1 MMSGAEKMKPEQII
15 HDLQLNPLTVEGG
28 NFAEIYRGAH
38 GTSIYYLLHNG
49 ERSKWHKI
57 KSDEI
62 WYYHAGAPAL
72 QLMIHPDGRLE
83 KVVIGPDTAKG
94 QRPQNVIPGGVWQT
108 AILLP
113 GSNEKWGLFGAAV
126 FPAFKYEDF
135 IGAEDEEIE
144 LEYPH
149 LGETIK
155 SLMAPRK
162 KMKYG
167 RIILLCLIPWLVLL
181 AWLGVNRARNSWSDS
196 GENISHYDFYGT
208 IINNATYYLSHERNL
223 VDFDTTEEE
232 FRILARKFRHPL
244 EEITKPVRVSNMEC
258 VKSSNVSFDR
268 RYLWINNGI
277 AVVYQKPSGGG
288 YKFVFD
294 RSAKRGYYRD
304 KVR

>member
-1 MMSGAEKMKPEQII
+1 MMSGAGKMKPEQII
-15 HDLQLNPLTVEGG
+15 HDLQLKPLAVEGG
-28 NFAEIYRGAH
+28 NFAEIYRGPH

-49 ERSKWHKI
+49 ECSKWHKI

-62 WYYHAGAPAL
+62 WYYHAGAPVL

-83 KVVIGPDTAKG
+83 KVIIGPDTDKG

-113 GSNEKWGLFGAAV
+113 GSKEKWGLFGAAV

-135 IGAEDEEIE
+135 IGAEDDEIE

-149 LGETIK
+149 LAETIR
-155 SLMAPRK
+155 SCMNPPNK
-162 KMKYG
+162 KRYG
-167 RIILLCLIPWLVLL
+167 RIILFCLIPWLVLL
-181 AWLGVNRARNSWSDS
+181 AWLGVARIHNSWSEG
-196 GENISHYDFYGT
+196 GENLPHYEFRGMFLH
-208 IINNATYYLSHERNL
+208 NATYHLSHERNL

-232 FRILARKFRHPL
+232 FRILARKFQHPL
-244 EEITKPVRVSNMEC
+244 EEITKPVRVSNMED
-258 VKSSNVSFDR
+258 VKSSGVSFDQ
-268 RYLWINNGI
+268 RYLWINSGI

-294 RSAKRGYYRD
+294 RTTKRGYYRD
-304 KVR
+304 KAH